1 MSGGLPTS
9 ALARA
14 LVQGGS
20 PKDLEGAIRL
30 LGLAQMETSL
40 AIMAIASVKQEDEA
54 VRLAD
59 AFQRAIKAFETAEA
73 AMKKLD

>member
-1 MSGGLPTS
+1 MTGGLPAP
-9 ALARA
+9 ALAGVFA
-14 LVQGGS
+14 KGGS

-40 AIMAIASVKQEDEA
+40 ALMAIANGKQEDQA
-54 VRLAD
+54 ARLAD
-59 AFQRAIKAFETAEA
+59 AFARAIKAFETAEA